1 MDEHRSPRGRHR
13 HPVGG
18 DLIIPIAAVA
28 FTLYYFSSIISSP
41 WEAQVNAFFVGSI
54 LIVLVVAQLIR
65 SGRQL
70 LKGEGDLGL
79 GELIGPRAIRRKRLL
94 LLLLTIGYVVVIE
107 WLGFTLTTFFFL
119 TAAMLLLNDARRPGF
134 ILGLAAALAL
144 GGYLLFIVAF
154 QTRFPEGPLEHL
166 LGAVI

>member
-1 MDEHRSPRGRHR
+1 M

-54 LIVLVVAQLIR
+54 LIVLVVVQLIR
-65 SGRQL
+65 SGRML
-70 LKGEGDLGL
+70 LTGEGDLSL
-79 GELIGPRAIRRKRLL
+79 GELLGPPAIRRKRLL

-107 WLGFTLTTFFFL
+107 WLGFTLTTFLFL
-119 TAAMLLLNDARRPGF
+119 TAAMLLLNDGRRPAF
-134 ILGLAAALAL
+134 ILGVAAAMAL
-144 GGYLLFIVAF
+144 GGYLLFVVAF

-166 LGAVI
+166 LGAVT

>member
-1 MDEHRSPRGRHR
+1 MDEHRSPRGRR
-13 HPVGG
+13 THPVGG

-54 LIVLVVAQLIR
+54 LLVLVAVQLVR

-70 LKGEGDLGL
+70 LTGEGDLGL
-79 GELIGPRAIRRKRLL
+79 GELIGPTTILRKRLL
-94 LLLLTIGYVVVIE
+94 LLLLTIGYVAVIE
-107 WLGFTLTTFFFL
+107 WLGFTLTTFLFL
-119 TAAMLLLNDARRPGF
+119 TAAMLLLNDGRRPGF

-154 QTRFPEGPLEHL
+154 QTRFPTGPLEHL